1 MEDALRESEQKF
13 ATAFR
18 LGPAAMSILDLE
30 NGDRILDV
38 NEGFEEAT
46 GYDRSDLLGRS
57 VTELGLWPHPEECA
71 AGEARFGM
79 DARFRN
85 LEFQFLR
92 KTGEIRTGLISV
104 EPMEINNRRCA
115 ITCTIDITD
124 RKQAEAA
131 LLESEE
137 RFRNMADTA
146 PVMIWVSGPDN
157 LGTFFNKAWLDFTGR
172 TMEEEVGEGWINGV
186 HSDDLD
192 YCLGA
197 CGASFEARRAFQL
210 EFRLRR
216 ADGEYRWIVDT
227 GAPRYRHGEFI
238 GYIGSCLDVT
248 DARRAQAESFARQKL
263 ESLGTLAAGIAHDF
277 NNLLGGV
284 LAQAELAAEEL
295 AAGSEPNEELKG
307 IRDAAVRGSEIVRQ
321 LMIYAGKE
329 SDVLEPI
336 DISSNVEE
344 MLGLL
349 KASVSKHAT
358 LVTDLDDDLP
368 AVNARAAQIR
378 QILMNLVVNASD
390 AIRNRD
396 GVIRVATDRVT
407 VDRDIATALAE
418 QLPEGD
424 YVQLE
429 VSDTGSGM
437 SPETQAR
444 MFDPFFS
451 TKSAG
456 RGLGL
461 AVIHG
466 IVRSL
471 QGAIRISSEVGKGS
485 TFQVLLPSAG
495 APAGRTDTGAGVAE
509 ALPPSAK
516 GTVLVVEDESS
527 LRLAVSKILGKA
539 GFTVFEAD
547 NGSKA
552 IEVLCARGAEVD
564 LLFLDMT
571 LPGRPSDEVLAEA
584 LRTRRDMKVILTSAY
599 SEEMVKQTLSAPQVR
614 GFVRK
619 PFRLGTVVEAVRSA
633 LLSEAT

>member
-1 MEDALRESEQKF
+1 ML
-13 ATAFR
+13 
-18 LGPAAMSILDLE
+18 ILDLE

-57 VTELGLWPHPEECA
+57 VTELGLWPQSEECA

-192 YCLGA
+192 YCLGT

-471 QGAIRISSEVGKGS
+471 QGAIRISSELGKGS
-485 TFQVLLPSAG
+485 TFQVLLPSVG
-495 APAGRTDTGAGVAE
+495 APAGRTDTGASVAE